1 MLIGPKF
8 VAIAYWH
15 QLGVIHRCLWDTLG
29 HSGTFWD
36 TLGHSG
42 TTLGVWDCLW
52 DHLEYFHL
60 EYIFPGTS
68 SEVLHTGLRNFLH
81 LQLRN
86 FFLDRPQKCYTLN
99 LEKFYTYIL
108 RSVTKDIENFLNL

>member
-36 TLGHSG
+36 ILGHSG

-52 DHLEYFHL
+52 DHLEYFNKS
-60 EYIFPGTS
+60 FP
-68 SEVLHTGLRNFLH
+68 
-81 LQLRN
+81 
-86 FFLDRPQKCYTLN
+86 DRPQKCYTLN
-99 LEKFYTYIL
+99 LETFYTSNLETFSWTVL
-108 RSVTKDIENFLNL
+108 RSVTH

>member
-15 QLGVIHRCLWDTLG
+15 QLGVIHRCLWDILG
-29 HSGTFWD
+29 HSGTLWD

-42 TTLGVWDCLW
+42 CLGLS
-52 DHLEYFHL
+52 LGPL
-60 EYIFPGTS
+60 RIFQQILPGPS
-68 SEVLHTGLRNFLH
+68 AEVLHTELRNFLH